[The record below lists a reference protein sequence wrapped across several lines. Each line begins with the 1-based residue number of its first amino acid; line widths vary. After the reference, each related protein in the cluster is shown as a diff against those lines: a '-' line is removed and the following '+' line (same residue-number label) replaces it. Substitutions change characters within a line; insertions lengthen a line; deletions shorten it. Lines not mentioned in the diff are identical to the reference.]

1 MNTKND
7 VALLLTYF
15 RKWKS
20 EVNPSEIIKRC
31 KRLVSLY
38 GLSKAAKMVGV
49 SRETMRIWAK
59 LDGLPNEV
67 KRLISKGDLLPTIAF
82 DIVPRRRQIQIA
94 KAVAG
99 LPYKEAKEII
109 RHLKKTPQKSIKKI
123 RNEVLDEFEEKE
135 LAGWWHNACLNF
147 LPDKWD
153 LYATGYKLAGDLL
166 VEHTKNT
173 RSDQDPLVYPIVFL
187 YRQYLE
193 LRLKELIKIGSQYLD
208 ISQKIPTHHRIND
221 LWKKCKKIL
230 EKIPPDNPKNDLDV
244 VEACINQFSE
254 TDPSSMAFRYPTDKK
269 GSPSISSLKY
279 INLRILSK
287 VIDRVGSLL
296 DGTSI
301 GISEYISIKREME
314 AESRNYY

>member
-49 SRETMRIWAK
+49 SGETMRIWAK
-59 LDGLPNEV
+59 LDGLPDEV

-109 RHLKKTPQKSIKKI
+109 RHLRKTPQKSIKKI

-135 LAGWWHNACLNF
+135 LAGVIIG
-147 LPDKWD
+147 LPIQTYQTLQKKSKNVSKLIERIVEGW
-153 LYATGYKLAGDLL
+153 LKHGGPKLAVQKKERRSKEIVPVVVKLSRLTLTLLRKKSRQPANL
-166 VEHTKNT
+166 VE
-173 RSDQDPLVYPIVFL
+173 QIV
-187 YRQYLE
+187 
-193 LRLKELIKIGSQYLD
+193 IGWAK
-208 ISQKIPTHHRIND
+208 QK
-221 LWKKCKKIL
+221 K
-230 EKIPPDNPKNDLDV
+230 
-244 VEACINQFSE
+244 
-254 TDPSSMAFRYPTDKK
+254 
-269 GSPSISSLKY
+269 
-279 INLRILSK
+279 
-287 VIDRVGSLL
+287 
-296 DGTSI
+296 
-301 GISEYISIKREME
+301 
-314 AESRNYY
+314 